1 MHKKSNRAARS
12 GRTRLTDMMLQNG
25 DKRQCFAVKNSLFDS
40 GSIPRYCQ
48 HLLLPGRERVV
59 FQITE
64 LTSPAAVVKH
74 GI

>member
-12 GRTRLTDMMLQNG
+12 GHIRLKDMLFHTD
-25 DKRQCFAVKNSLFDS
+25 DKRYCFAGKNFLLDS

-48 HLLLPGRERVV
+48 PLLLPGRVRVV

-74 GI
+74 GM